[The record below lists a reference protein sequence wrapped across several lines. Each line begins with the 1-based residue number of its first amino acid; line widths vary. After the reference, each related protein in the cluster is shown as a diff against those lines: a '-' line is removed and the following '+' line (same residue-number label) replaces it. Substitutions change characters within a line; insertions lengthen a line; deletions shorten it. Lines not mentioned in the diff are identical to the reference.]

1 MAAPAQAETKPF
13 LPRLRFPHERSVRI
27 VTGCV
32 MFAYAASHFL
42 SHATGM
48 CGLEAMERV
57 GRGIILAPWR
67 TYVGQTILFGSL
79 FTHGALGLKALVRR
93 RHLRMPT
100 IEAVQLGLGLLIP
113 LLLIPHAA
121 NVRLG
126 SAIFGLDDS
135 YYRLVYQYW
144 ITTGPT
150 GLPRQFVLML
160 AVWIHG
166 SIGLHMYLRLRGWYR
181 RRLAW
186 FAGVAILIPFL
197 GILGINNAGWYESTR
212 AATVPGFSARN
223 GPPPPGTPAA
233 HDRAE
238 LEALWDWLCVGYLGL
253 VIGTLAYCELRR
265 LREYRGRMVHLSYPE
280 HPPVTVPLGYT
291 VLEASRWAGIPHTSI
306 CGGRARCSTCRVR
319 VTRGEEGLP
328 PPSDLELATLARVNA
343 PAHVRLACQLRPD
356 HDIAVVP
363 LIPAA
368 AAARG
373 MRIAVEGGAEV
384 MATALCVDLR
394 DSTAL
399 AAGKL
404 PYDSLFIVDRYV
416 QCASGAITAH
426 GGYVTSVAGDGIMS
440 VFGIDGDARRGA
452 QGALDA
458 VAAIWEGLAAL
469 SVQLADDLAGPMRFG
484 IGVHSGRSVLGSI
497 VLSGAPSLQ
506 FLGDTGNVAARLQD
520 LSKELGATAVI
531 SQEVFATAGW
541 RLGPDMALTDVTV
554 RGRGGAALRIAAIRR
569 LDELPVRYRR
579 GRKRAG

>member
-1 MAAPAQAETKPF
+1 M
-13 LPRLRFPHERSVRI
+13 
-27 VTGCV
+27 
-32 MFAYAASHFL
+32 
-42 SHATGM
+42 
-48 CGLEAMERV
+48 
-57 GRGIILAPWR
+57 
-67 TYVGQTILFGSL
+67 
-79 FTHGALGLKALVRR
+79 
-93 RHLRMPT
+93 
-100 IEAVQLGLGLLIP
+100 VQLGLGLVIP

-126 SAIFGLDDS
+126 SALFGLDDS

-166 SIGLHMYLRLRGWYR
+166 CIGLHMYLRLRGWYR

-186 FAGVAILIPFL
+186 FASAAILIPFL
-197 GILGINNAGWYESTR
+197 GILGINNAGWYTSTR

-223 GPPPPGTPAA
+223 GPPPRGTPAA

-253 VIGTLAYCELRR
+253 VLGTLAYCELRR
-265 LREYRGRMVHLSYPE
+265 LRQYRGKMVRLSYPE
-280 HPPVTVPLGYT
+280 HAPVTVPLGYT

-319 VTRGEEGLP
+319 ITRGEEGLP
-328 PPSDLELATLARVNA
+328 PPSDLEQATLDRVKA

-356 HDIAVVP
+356 HDIGVVP
-363 LIPAA
+363 LIPVG

-373 MRIAVEGGAEV
+373 MRIAIEGGVEV
-384 MATALCVDLR
+384 LATALCVDLR

-416 QCASGAITAH
+416 QCASGAIAAH

-440 VFGIDGDARRGA
+440 VFGIDGDAPAGA
-452 QGALDA
+452 RCALAA
-458 VAAIWEGLAAL
+458 VRAIWQGLEAL
-469 SVQLADDLAGPMRFG
+469 SVELAHDLAGPMRFG

-531 SQEVFATAGW
+531 SREVFDAAEW
-541 RLGPDMALTDVTV
+541 LLGPDLTLTDVTV
-554 RGRGGAALRIAAIRR
+554 RGRGGEALRVAAVADLAALRPAPTLARR
-569 LDELPVRYRR
+569 RS
-579 GRKRAG
+579 